1 LKEEIKSKNTLEV
14 EIEEMKESTSEIN
27 SILLNLKDYKECED
41 VEWISS
47 LKENIIHC
55 KKELKQMKYN
65 ISQESVEINELKTE
79 INIESIE
86 KDQAFRER
94 NKTIKSDLYSIDSK
108 IEDSNEK
115 IKELT
120 SQRFNKFHENC
131 QRLNDSL
138 TYIFQNLNPS
148 SNCYLSY
155 SEDKN
160 SAFEQGVVI
169 FCKTEG
175 TWKQFSN
182 LSGGQQAIAACALSL
197 SFQFISPC
205 PIFFYDEIDASL
217 DTSNTEKVAK
227 LLKKMDNQ
235 FICISLRPTMYEL
248 SSTLIGVYVCQNTSR
263 TICKKF

>member
-1 LKEEIKSKNTLEV
+1 LNQ
-14 EIEEMKESTSEIN
+14 STSEIN
-27 SILLNLKDYKECED
+27 SILSNLNEFKECED
-41 VEWISS
+41 DEWVSS
-47 LKENIIHC
+47 LKENMIQC
-55 KKELKQMKYN
+55 KKELKQMKFN
-65 ISQESVEINELKTE
+65 ISQESVDINELKSE
-79 INIESIE
+79 INIESVE
-86 KDQAFRER
+86 LDQKFRDR
-94 NKTIKSDLYSIDSK
+94 NKTLKADLSLIDSN
-108 IEDSNEK
+108 IEDSNER
-115 IKELT
+115 INELT
-120 SQRFNKFHENC
+120 SQRFKKFHENC

-138 TYIFQNLNPS
+138 TYIFQNLNPT

-155 SEDKN
+155 SEDQN

-175 TWKQFSN
+175 TWKPFSN